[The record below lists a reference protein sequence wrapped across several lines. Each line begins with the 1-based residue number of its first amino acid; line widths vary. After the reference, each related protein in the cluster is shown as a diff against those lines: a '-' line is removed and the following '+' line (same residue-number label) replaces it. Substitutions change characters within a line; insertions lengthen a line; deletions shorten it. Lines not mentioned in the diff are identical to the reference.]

1 MILPKIEEFLEEK
14 MRAFVCSEDAP
25 TVVDI
30 QYYCEIMQITSLSS
44 SLNISKDNFPQIYQW
59 MERVRKAFA
68 KASTQHAKQPR
79 AGAKNEPAKNII
91 DELDQEY
98 KNIILKYQF

>member
-14 MRAFVCSEDAP
+14 MRPFICSEDAP

-30 QYYCEIMQITSLSS
+30 QYYCEISQIRIIDPTVA
-44 SLNISKDNFPQIYQW
+44 ITKEKFPQICQW

-68 KASTQHAKQPR
+68 KASTQNAKPPR
-79 AGAKNEPAKNII
+79 AGAKSEVVKNII
-91 DELDQEY
+91 DDLDQNY
-98 KNIILKYQF
+98 KNIILKY